1 MLRWLIDNLG
11 TLALAFILAIFVWVA
26 VNRETNPIQEVP
38 FDQPVPIVMLNQ
50 PAGTQVTNEP
60 EDSIRVVVRG
70 PRLETDALQ
79 PEDLSAVIDLSVID
93 YNGVDVPVTVSVNNP
108 LVSIVE
114 QDIASV
120 HVRLEE
126 FRHFSVP
133 ITPTI
138 VGVPA
143 LGHVSGEPMVE
154 PSSVTVE
161 GPASILDQINSAWAR
176 VSIEGERET
185 VHQSVTVWLR
195 DENERSVLG
204 VAPSPSQVWITV
216 PITKSEEYRELLV
229 SVNLTGTVATGYRLA
244 NFSID
249 PQKVTIYGVPEIVAE
264 LSGFIS
270 TDLVDISDADTDI
283 TQRVGLQL
291 PGGVA
296 LVGESSVVVDV
307 DVEPVLTTSNFPW
320 RPQILGPDPGLTVTI
335 LPETVNVA
343 LIGPLA
349 LIDVF
354 DPEIDLNISLSLYG
368 LEAGSYQLEPNAFSN
383 VLGVEVEGVLPSS
396 LLVEIYPVPTAT
408 PTATPV
414 ITATATISGS
424 LPISPIATPVLDT
437 YRDSGALILRRLMCE
452 NR

>member
-1 MLRWLIDNLG
+1 VFRWLIDNLS
-11 TLALAFILAIFVWVA
+11 TFALAFILAVFVWVV
-26 VNRETNPIQEVP
+26 VNRETNPILDVP
-38 FDQPVPIVMLNQ
+38 LVEPVPIVMLNQ
-50 PAGTQVTNEP
+50 PAGTQVTNSP

-70 PRLETDALQ
+70 PKLEVDTLQ
-79 PEDLSAVIDLSVID
+79 PENLSAVIDLSLID
-93 YNGVDVPVTVSVNNP
+93 YRGVDVPVQVSVDNP
-108 LVSIVE
+108 LVSVVE
-114 QDIASV
+114 QDIESV
-120 HVRLEE
+120 YVRLEE

-143 LGHVSGEPMVE
+143 LGHVSGEPTIE

-161 GPASILDQINSAWAR
+161 GPASMLDQIDSAWAR
-176 VSIEGERET
+176 VSIEGERES

-204 VAPSPSQVWITV
+204 VDPSPSQVWITV
-216 PITKSEEYRELLV
+216 PITKSEEYAELLV

-249 PQKVTIYGVPEIVAE
+249 PQKITIYGPPEVITKLPAF
-264 LSGFIS
+264 LS

-283 TQRVGLQL
+283 TQRVGLQV
-291 PGGVA
+291 PGGVT
-296 LVGESSVVVDV
+296 LVGDTSVVVDV

-335 LPETVNVA
+335 LPETVNVS

-349 LIDVF
+349 LIDTF
-354 DPEIDLNISLSLYG
+354 DPENDLNISLSLYG
-368 LEAGSYQLEPNAFSN
+368 LESGTYQLEPNAFSN
-383 VLGVEVEGVLPSS
+383 VLGVEVEGVLPPS
-396 LLVEIYPVPTAT
+396 LLVEIYPVPTPT

-414 ITATATISGS
+414 ITTTATITGS
-424 LPISPIATPVLDT
+424 LSTSPIATPAITVTLT
-437 YRDSGALILRRLMCE
+437 PAP
-452 NR
+452 